1 MILIGNGRMIT
12 RDPNQ
17 PFIEDGCLVVD
28 GPCISDVGS
37 TDALRSKYPEASFV
51 DAKGGLIMPGLINT
65 HHHIYSALARAMMLN
80 NHNPSNF
87 LEILEGMWWKIDKH
101 LTLEDVQLSAYVTY
115 LECIKNG
122 VTTVFDHHASYGAT
136 AGSLFEISEV
146 AKKLGIRT
154 SLCYEVSDRHGH
166 HAMVEAVKENVDFIQ
181 AAKKDV
187 TDMQKGMMGLHAS
200 FTLSD
205 TSLDYIASQLPAET
219 GYHVHVAEGIGDLH
233 DALSQYN
240 KRVVE
245 RLMDHEILGPDTLAI
260 HCIHVNQREMDLLKE
275 TDTMVVHNP
284 ESNMG
289 NAVGFTPVLELMRR
303 DIPLGLG
310 TDGYTSDMLE
320 SMKVA
325 NILPKHQLCNPS
337 VAWGEV
343 PQMLFHNN
351 AAIANRFYNKPL
363 GILKEGAYADVIIA
377 DYNPFTPL
385 DGNNCN
391 GHILFGLSGRHVTT
405 TMINGK
411 LVMKD
416 RQVLGIDEEQLMAH
430 SRELAVTLWE
440 KMNR

>member
-12 RDPNQ
+12 RNPDRPY
-17 PFIEDGCLVVD
+17 IEDGCLCVD
-28 GPCISDVGS
+28 GQTIVAVDTTS
-37 TDALRSKYPEASFV
+37 ALQAKYPDASYI

-65 HHHIYSALARAMMLN
+65 HHHIYSALARGITLN
-80 NHNPSNF
+80 NHSPSNF

-101 LTLEDVQLSAYVTY
+101 LTLEDVRYSAYVTY

-136 AGSLFEISEV
+136 PGSLFEISDV
-146 AKKLGIRT
+146 ARELGVRT
-154 SLCYEVSDRHGH
+154 SLCYEVSDRHGENL
-166 HAMVEAVKENVDFIQ
+166 MKEAVQENVDFMN
-181 AAKKDV
+181 AVGKDSS
-187 TDMQKGMMGLHAS
+187 DMQKGMMGLHAS
-200 FTLSD
+200 FTLSNK
-205 TSLDYIASQLPAET
+205 SLDYIASQMPSDA
-219 GYHVHVAEGIGDLH
+219 GYHVHVAEGIGDLYDSLQSH
-233 DALSQYN
+233 N

-245 RLMDHEILGPDTLAI
+245 RLFDYKILGSNTLAI
-260 HCIHVNQREMDLLKE
+260 HCIHVNDREMDLLKE
-275 TDTMVVHNP
+275 TDTLVVHNP

-289 NAVGFTPVLELMRR
+289 NAVGFTPVLELMKRQ
-303 DIPLGLG
+303 IPLGLG

-325 NILPKHQLCNPS
+325 NILPKHHLCNPS

-343 PQMLFHNN
+343 PQMLFYNN
-351 AAIANRFYNKPL
+351 AHIANRFYEKPVGVL
-363 GILKEGAYADVIIA
+363 QEGAYADVIIA

-385 DGNNCN
+385 DANNVN

-405 TMINGK
+405 TMIHGK

-416 RQVLGIDEEQLMAH
+416 RVVQGIDEERIMAK
-430 SRELAVTLWE
+430 SRELARILWG